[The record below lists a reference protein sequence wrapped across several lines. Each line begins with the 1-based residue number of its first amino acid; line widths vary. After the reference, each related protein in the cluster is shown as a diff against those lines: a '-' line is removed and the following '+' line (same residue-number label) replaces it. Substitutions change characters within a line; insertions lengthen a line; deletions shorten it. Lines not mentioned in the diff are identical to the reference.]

1 MNQRIESSEGDNRAT
16 LEAQKEK
23 VKRAKLTEVQVEMDL
38 LILLKMKFIVL
49 KLVKKSLEL
58 KNFKQLINVL
68 ES

>member
-49 KLVKKSLEL
+49 KLMKKSLEL
-58 KNFKQLINVL
+58 KNFKQ
-68 ES
+68 